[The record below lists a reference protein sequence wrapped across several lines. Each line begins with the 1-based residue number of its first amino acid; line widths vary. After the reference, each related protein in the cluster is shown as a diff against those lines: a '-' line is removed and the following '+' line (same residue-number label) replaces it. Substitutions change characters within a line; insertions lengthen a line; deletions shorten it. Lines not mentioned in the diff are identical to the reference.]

1 MNRRT
6 TFTLT
11 AMTTLGLMIGLPIGN
26 AAAQEKQHV
35 SFSTPAETTKY
46 TEKTESLDLGDVPN
60 HILRVFEIHRTYADN
75 APVINGAKLAE
86 SWTRGVGERID
97 GTGTN
102 LQYVV
107 FIMDNG
113 DKAFARMDGFATN
126 DSGKI
131 GLIISGLIT
140 GGTGR
145 LATIRGLVREVV
157 NFDPKTNLNEN
168 QVNIEYTVAK

>member
-1 MNRRT
+1 MNRLT
-6 TFTLT
+6 TLTLT
-11 AMTTLGLMIGLPIGN
+11 ATAVTLAIALPTGN
-26 AAAQEKQHV
+26 AAAQETQHV
-35 SFSTPAETTKY
+35 SFSTPAENTKY
-46 TEKTESLDLGDVPN
+46 TEKTETLDLGDVPN
-60 HILRVFEIHRTYADN
+60 HVLRVFEIHRTYTNN
-75 APVINGAKLAE
+75 APSINGTKLAE

-107 FIMDNG
+107 FVMENG
-113 DKAFARMDGFATN
+113 DKVFARMDGFATN

-168 QVNIEYTVAK
+168 RVNIEYSVAK